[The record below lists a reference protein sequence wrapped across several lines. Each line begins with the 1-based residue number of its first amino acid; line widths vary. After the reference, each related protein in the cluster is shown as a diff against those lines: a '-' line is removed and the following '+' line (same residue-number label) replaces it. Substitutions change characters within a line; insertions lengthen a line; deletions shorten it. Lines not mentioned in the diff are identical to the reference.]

1 MKLPK
6 QPVLEGERIFLRKVK
21 ISDAEEE
28 ASLLNDFKV
37 VEHLGLHIK
46 NPYPF
51 KVKYAKKYIQEVSR
65 KKDKYMFMIVLKD
78 TGRIIG
84 AMGIEGFEKK
94 TDYQIAKI
102 GYWIGKEYWGKGYAK
117 EAVSLVIDFAFK
129 KLKLRKICAQVNEP
143 NIASQKL
150 LEKLG
155 FKKEG
160 ILREHVKYQFGDG
173 WLNEICYGLLKREWK
188 K

>member
-28 ASLLNDFKV
+28 TNLLNDFDV
-37 VEHLGLHIK
+37 IEHLGLLIK

-51 KVKYAKKYIQEVSR
+51 KLRYAKKYIREVSR
-65 KKDKYMFMIVLKD
+65 KKDGYVFVIVIKN
-78 TGRIIG
+78 TGQIIG
-84 AMGIEGFEKK
+84 AVGIEDIEKK

-102 GYWIGKEYWGKGYAK
+102 GYWVGKEYWGKGYAK

-129 KLKLRKICAQVNEP
+129 KLKLRKICAHVNEP
-143 NIASQKL
+143 NITSQKL
-150 LEKLG
+150 LEKMG

-173 WLNEICYGLLKREWK
+173 WLNEFCYGLLRREWEK
-188 K
+188 